1 MRVEVIRATPEPIE
15 VISRAAG
22 TCYGR
27 DNLSAKR
34 VETCYRSGHLSVFEH
49 ASVTLR
55 VEGISRACMAQLT
68 RHRMASFCVESQRY
82 NKYDLNGNDWYV
94 TPPSMR
100 EAIVNSDDQSF
111 EESTFESAMRFAADD
126 YRAALECG
134 IKPEDA
140 RYLLPE
146 ATKTNLVMTC
156 NLREL
161 FHLFDMRR
169 AQSAQW
175 EIRQLAD
182 LMADELSKIDKDWAS
197 LIGLWVRNDLR
208 EPEEGEE
215 E

>member
-1 MRVEVIRATPEPIE
+1 MKVEVIRATTGPVE

-27 DNLSAKR
+27 DNRSAKR

-68 RHRMASFCVESQRY
+68 RHRLVSFCVESQRY
-82 NKYDLNGNDWYV
+82 NKYDLSGDYWYIA
-94 TPPSMR
+94 PPGMPRAEFDQSMR
-100 EAIVNSDDQSF
+100 
-111 EESTFESAMRFAADD
+111 AAAKA
-126 YRAALECG
+126 YTTALESG

-182 LMADELSKIDKDWAS
+182 LIADEIWKIDKDWAF
-197 LIGLWVRNDLR
+197 LIGLW
-208 EPEEGEE
+208 G
-215 E
+215 